1 MYTIS
6 YFPKTECSLADTVD
20 FVNALPYGEWVAD
33 SPHPRGVIRTDDAV
47 VVIHY
52 DDQYFVYANLCHEE
66 PEEKELVAR
75 LGFSPRIAVYLQASN
90 KYPGSKDLARAI
102 GNQMVAKWGGG
113 CAE

>member
-6 YFPKTECSLADTVD
+6 YFPKTECSLTETVD

-33 SPHPRGVIRTDDAV
+33 SPHPRGVIQTEDAV

-52 DDQYFVYANLCHEE
+52 DDQYFVYANQYEE
-66 PEEKELVAR
+66 ERERKELESY
-75 LGFSPRIAVYLQASN
+75 LGFSPRIAVYLQATHHT
-90 KYPGSKDLARAI
+90 GSKALARAI
-102 GNQMVAKWGGG
+102 GNQMIAKWGGG